1 MNPANDI
8 LLSGFNFEEM
18 RQHVLHILSTQL
30 PSTLLYHSYEHTLD
44 AETIATQ
51 IAEHENLD
59 EIEVKLVRTAALY
72 HDLGFIYQHENNEEL
87 AMRMAKEQLVTFDF
101 SHLQIELIQKM
112 IQSTRAGFKP
122 QNNYD
127 KILSDADHDYFGRE
141 DYFEISDKLK
151 EEFIFFG
158 QEFTELEWIQFQL
171 NYLEKEHVFWT
182 NWSKT
187 KRFDKKNENILKLKI
202 KQEKIINENLH

>member
-1 MNPANDI
+1 MDSAKDI
-8 LLSGFNFEEM
+8 LLSSFSFEEM
-18 RQHVLHILSTQL
+18 RKEVLKTLTTQL
-30 PSTLLYHSYEHTLD
+30 PSMLFYHSYEHTLD
-44 AETIATQ
+44 VEIIATQ
-51 IAEHENLD
+51 IAENENLD
-59 EIEVKLVRTAALY
+59 EVEVKLIRTAALY

-87 AMRMAKEQLVTFDF
+87 AMRMAKEKLPPFDY
-101 SHLQIELIQKM
+101 SNVQIELVQKM

-127 KILSDADHDYFGRE
+127 KILADADHDYFGRE
-141 DYFEISDKLK
+141 DYFEISDKLR

-171 NYLEKEHVFWT
+171 NYLENEHVFWT

-187 KRFDKKNENILKLKI
+187 KRFDKKNENILKLKT